1 LDTFNGPNKVVLK
14 GIGIVKLYFAVE
26 TMGLFSTYKHS
37 HTLTNQNPKP
47 HLNALNEHTN
57 YLSVFYY
64 QIDKT

>member
-1 LDTFNGPNKVVLK
+1 MDTFNGPNKVVLK

-26 TMGLFSTYKHS
+26 TMGVFSTYKHS
-37 HTLTNQNPKP
+37 HNQPNKNHKP
-47 HLNALNEHTN
+47 PLNTLNEHTN